1 VRTLGALE
9 ARYADDHV
17 PLALV
22 LGAIGTLSAVR
33 KLLPDEPRARA
44 AAAPAA
50 STPTSDPD
58 PRSSPEPFIALL
70 LGAVATHEC
79 LLRLFGPTLAEHR
92 ARDAE
97 SRGGGNPMQ
106 RLEGLM
112 R

>member
-1 VRTLGALE
+1 MRTLGALE

-22 LGAIGTLSAVR
+22 LGAICTLSAVR
-33 KLLPDEPRARA
+33 KLLPDDLLARA
-44 AAAPAA
+44 HQQSGGPE
-50 STPTSDPD
+50 SETD